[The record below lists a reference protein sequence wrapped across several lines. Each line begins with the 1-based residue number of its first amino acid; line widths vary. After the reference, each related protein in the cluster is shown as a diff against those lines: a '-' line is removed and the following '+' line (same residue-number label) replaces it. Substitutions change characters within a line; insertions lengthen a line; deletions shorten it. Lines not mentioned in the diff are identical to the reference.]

1 MRDPRRYR
9 CAMTRPNFRYSR
21 WDGTQV
27 GFELDADAIFDEI
40 TDDLLYHGD
49 LNAALRRLMQ
59 QGFEDD
65 EGNSVQGM
73 RELMERLR
81 EARRQRLENSNLGG
95 VYDEIADA
103 LREVVDQER
112 DALDRRLDEAR
123 QSGDPRQQELA
134 EATTAEK
141 HMHLDMLPPDL
152 AGQVQSLSNYEFESA
167 EAQQRFDELMDQL
180 RQQLAQQYFDQMAG
194 AMSNP
199 DPAAMQRT
207 KDMMA
212 ALNELLEK
220 HQRGEDTPED
230 FQQFMENYG
239 DFFPENPENVE
250 ELLRAM
256 AERMAQMQAMLN
268 SMTPEQRAQ
277 LQGLAEQLLEDMDL
291 AFQASQLGQNLQQMF
306 PQLDWNRSYDFGGDN
321 PLGFAEA
328 AQMMAELGD
337 LDQLENLLQSATQ
350 PGALAEADLDRA
362 RELLGEDSARSLEQL
377 SKLAKQLEDA
387 GLVQRKEGRLELTPR
402 GLRKIGNNALDDLF
416 SKLAKDKLGRHDMS
430 STGIGHERAYDTK
443 AYEWGDP
450 FNLSIERTVRNAVR
464 RAGGGTPVHLTP
476 DDFEI
481 ERTETLVR
489 SATVLMLDLSLSMPM
504 RDNFLPA
511 KKVAM
516 ALHALI
522 AGQFPQDYLGL
533 VGFSKVA
540 HVLTA
545 EQLPE
550 VSWDYDYGTN
560 MQHGFQLAR
569 QLLARQS
576 GTKQIIMITDGEPT
590 AHYEPGMAAPYF
602 NYPPVQETIDATVR
616 EVLRCTK
623 DDIRINTFMLDA
635 TSYLKNFIEKITKMN
650 GGRAFF
656 TTPETLG
663 DYVLVDF
670 VEHKRAMRTESAA
683 AGADAR
689 AQGRG
694 SAAVVPPL
702 AGLLAGAPDAGRAQ
716 GRRPSEPCR
725 NSKSHLR
732 FRRWWGMITPL

>member
-1 MRDPRRYR
+1 
-9 CAMTRPNFRYSR
+9 MTRPAFRYSR

-27 GFELDADAIFDEI
+27 GFEIDADAIFDEI

-59 QGFEDD
+59 QGFEDQ

-103 LREVVDQER
+103 LRDVVDQER
-112 DALDRRLDEAR
+112 SALDRRLEEAR
-123 QSGDPRQQELA
+123 SSGDARQQELA
-134 EATTAEK
+134 EASTTEK

-152 AGQVQSLSNYEFESA
+152 AGQVQSLSNYDFESA

-212 ALNELLEK
+212 SLNELLEA
-220 HQRGEDTPED
+220 HQRGDDTE
-230 FQQFMENYG
+230 QQFQEFMDEYG

-306 PQLDWNRSYDFGGDN
+306 PQLDWNKSYDFGGDN
-321 PLGFAEA
+321 PMGFAEA

-443 AYEWGDP
+443 PYEWGDP
-450 FNLSIERTVRNAVR
+450 FNLHIERTVRNAVR
-464 RAGGGTPVHLTP
+464 RGGGGTPVRLTP

-522 AGQFPQDYLGL
+522 SGQFPQDYLGL

-545 EQLPE
+545 AQLPE

-616 EVLRCTK
+616 EVQRCTK

-670 VEHKRAMRTESAA
+670 VEHKRALRSS
-683 AGADAR
+683 G
-689 AQGRG
+689 
-694 SAAVVPPL
+694 
-702 AGLLAGAPDAGRAQ
+702 
-716 GRRPSEPCR
+716 GRRSR
-725 NSKSHLR
+725 
-732 FRRWWGMITPL
+732 